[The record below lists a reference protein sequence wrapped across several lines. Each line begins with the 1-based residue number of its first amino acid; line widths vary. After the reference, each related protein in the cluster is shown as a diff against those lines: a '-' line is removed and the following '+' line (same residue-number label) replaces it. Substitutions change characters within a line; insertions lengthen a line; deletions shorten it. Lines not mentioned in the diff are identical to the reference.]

1 MSQRT
6 TAPEPDADAADGTG
20 GPAEP
25 SASGASGGSGAP
37 GEPGDPGRDDAS
49 ASPSSAASAPAEH
62 AFFRWMRG
70 LDVPRR
76 PGWIGGVA
84 AGIAEKLGLDPI
96 LVRGILVVVAVLG
109 GPAILLYAVA
119 WFLLPGPDDT
129 IPAQELGRGRP
140 GRVLLG
146 IGGLVLLSF
155 LPLTQGFWY
164 AGALYWGEP
173 DAAGSVGRILW
184 TGVLLALAVVA
195 VVWIARRAA
204 AQSPSADG
212 AAATATTGTASN
224 SDDDPTETSVGP
236 VGSTTASSATASA
249 TTASDT
255 ATTTAVGS
263 RAAAEPTP
271 PPAPPADAST
281 EELAEW
287 RRGQDEWHRQRA
299 LWAAEQK
306 RTEREQRQRLAH
318 DEAVRRAAQAVE
330 FRRIE
335 RLTRPRASAAV
346 VGLIF
351 GAALA
356 AGGALALVASTTPA
370 LAGDVVPIAIAAA
383 AVVLGLGA
391 VAVGIARRRSG
402 MLAFLGI
409 VGVTAT
415 VISGAAGLLLPED
428 REPLAPGYSLSNSLS
443 GSFSQPIGDMQIGIY
458 PDFPSGSTI
467 DVWKVEGNVT
477 VWVAEGT
484 SVRIE
489 STGADFVGVDLW
501 TSGEFTDSYAEQ
513 IDSSGRYTA
522 TFGDGPVEATVRI
535 HQEFGYVTA
544 VMDLDDP
551 ADAVIDPRPSWLDAI
566 APEQPT
572 PPPAPTEGDGQ

>member
-6 TAPEPDADAADGTG
+6 TAHEPDAEAADGTG
-20 GPAEP
+20 SP
-25 SASGASGGSGAP
+25 GAAKS
-37 GEPGDPGRDDAS
+37 DDAS

-84 AGIAEKLGLDPI
+84 AGLAEKLGLDVI

-140 GRVLLG
+140 GRVLLA

-173 DAAGSVGRILW
+173 DAGASVGRILW

-204 AQSPSADG
+204 AQSSSAEG
-212 AAATATTGTASN
+212 VATTAAPGTASN
-224 SDDDPTETSVGP
+224 PDGDPTETSGDR
-236 VGSTTASSATASA
+236 VGSTASSATATA
-249 TTASDT
+249 TSDP
-255 ATTTAVGS
+255 AETTTAGS
-263 RAAAEPTP
+263 RATAEPTP

-318 DEAVRRAAQAVE
+318 EAAVQRAAEAVE

-356 AGGALALVASTTPA
+356 AGGALALVASTTPD

-383 AVVLGLGA
+383 TVVLGLGA

-402 MLAFLGI
+402 MLAFIGI

-415 VISGAAGLLLPED
+415 VISAGLGLLVPPD
-428 REPLAPGYSLSNSLS
+428 RELLTPGYAVSNGNS
-443 GSFSQPIGDMQIGIY
+443 GSYAQPFGDMYVGIY
-458 PDFPSGSTI
+458 AEFSSGAEI
-467 DVWKVEGNVT
+467 DIWKGAGNVT
-477 VWVAEGT
+477 VWVQDGT
-484 SVRIE
+484 SVRIQT
-489 STGADFVGVDLW
+489 TGSDHFGVQVQTPDDL
-501 TSGEFTDSYAEQ
+501 TDAQLEPTGTE
-513 IDSSGRYTA
+513 GRYSA
-522 TFGDGPVEATVRI
+522 TFGDGPIEATVRI
-535 HQEFGYVTA
+535 HQEHGSA
-544 VMDLDDP
+544 LAILDVES
-551 ADAVIDPRPSWLDAI
+551 AEDAVITPRPPWLDDL
-566 APEQPT
+566 APEASDTSSPS
-572 PPPAPTEGDGQ
+572 APTEGDGQ